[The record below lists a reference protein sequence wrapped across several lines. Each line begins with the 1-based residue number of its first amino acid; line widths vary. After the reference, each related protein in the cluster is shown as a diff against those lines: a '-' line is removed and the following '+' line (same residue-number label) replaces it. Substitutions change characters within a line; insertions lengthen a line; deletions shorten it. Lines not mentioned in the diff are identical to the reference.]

1 VSPYLYVGQAC
12 GNHTPDCAKI
22 SAAIQAQ
29 AATAA
34 RADANGSG
42 TLPGVLPGT
51 YYLMVSTRFN
61 NQPYA
66 WEQPVTL
73 HSGTN
78 TLKLDLSNATPI
90 Q

>member
-1 VSPYLYVGQAC
+1 MYAGQAC
-12 GNHTPDCAKI
+12 GTHTPDCQKI

-29 AATAA
+29 AASAI
-34 RADANGSG
+34 RADANGSA

-51 YYLMVSTRFN
+51 YYLMVSTRYN

-66 WEQPVTL
+66 WGQPVTL

-78 TLKLDLSNATPI
+78 TLRLDLSNATPI
-90 Q
+90 R